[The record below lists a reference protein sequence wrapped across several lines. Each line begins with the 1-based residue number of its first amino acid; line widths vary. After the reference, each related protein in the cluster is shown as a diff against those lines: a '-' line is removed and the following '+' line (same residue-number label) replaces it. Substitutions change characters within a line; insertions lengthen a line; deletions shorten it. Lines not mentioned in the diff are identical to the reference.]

1 MKFYFSILIVALL
14 SAFFNEVHAQNII
27 ENQILVNF
35 KQKINDEDLKSLLNR
50 NFAITGEMIITDIC
64 TEPVI
69 IKKIEFDD
77 RNKDISKITDFL
89 NNTNFAVFAQFNH
102 FVEGRNTPNDSL
114 FIQQWHLNNTGQGG
128 GVPDA
133 DIDADLA
140 WDLTT
145 GGTTK
150 KGDTIVICVVD
161 NGLDLSHE
169 DIIDNLWINHREIPD
184 NGIDDDQNSYI
195 DDYNG
200 WNGEDQNGSIPFG
213 NHGTSVAGL
222 IGGRGNNKKGI
233 SGINWNIKI
242 MPAYKGNE
250 EAHMLSAYA
259 YAYTLRKQYNES
271 NGTKGAFIVATNS
284 SFGTD
289 YAMAKDHPIW
299 CSMYDS
305 LGSVGILNIVATANN
320 NTNVDIQGDM
330 PSTCPGDFM
339 ISVTNIDQYNNKVN
353 GAGYGPVNIDIGGY
367 GANVLTIRTNN
378 RYTSFNGTSAATP
391 VVSGVV
397 GLIYAH
403 SERIAEIAL
412 TNPSR
417 AALMAKDAILE
428 GSKPLNS
435 LKNITV
441 TGGVVNA
448 FNSLNSIGKYDR
460 DCAPPYLINVDTVGA
475 DIISLSWENT
485 GSGTYNLAY
494 KTENKDWEIIEN
506 ITSPYTLQNLG
517 YCSDVELKMQNKC
530 GDTLSPFGYTLKVN
544 TLGCCT
550 SPEINEHYIKD
561 QKIHFSWNEVFAAQN
576 YHFIYKYWSDPLWDT
591 VITENNYIDIDYK
604 IDCGKLSAYLK
615 SECGDTLSGETLYK
629 VYGQDCPECISHQYC
644 YPVIDNDFE
653 WITKIKINDFENIS
667 GKNSDGIGIYSNS
680 PAIKL
685 IQNET
690 YSLKA
695 YIDFSGLAYS
705 DSLFVWIDAD
715 NNGIFQPEELI
726 CRGSN
731 NKTNEVNVEFTVP
744 ELYYTGNSR
753 MRVLLSAYSIS
764 DPCDIGNNDYGEYE
778 DYCIVLDTAN
788 HCKISDLNVAYS
800 KIDPDNIQ
808 LKWNKTGQGHKY
820 LVKLRIK
827 NSGEEFYPIAFT
839 ADTSLIVKGLDT
851 CTFYEV
857 NIGVYCSP
865 LDIAYN
871 EIYTFKTQ
879 CSNATEEIDLSE
891 FTVYPNPASYE
902 LNIYSDEGN
911 RNYNLKISDIYGR
924 IVYNKKDGQ
933 GNISLNDLNLQSGIF
948 FLSIDS
954 GDKKYNY
961 KVVICNE

>member
-1 MKFYFSILIVALL
+1 MKFYFSILIITLL
-14 SAFFNEVHAQNII
+14 AAFYTEVKAQNVI
-27 ENQILVNF
+27 ENQIIVNF
-35 KQKINDEDLKSLLNR
+35 KQKINDEDLKALLTR
-50 NFAITGEMIITDIC
+50 NFDITGEIIITDIC
-64 TEPVI
+64 SEPLI

-77 RNKDISKITDFL
+77 RNKHINNIVDFL
-89 NNTNFAVFAQFNH
+89 NNLDLVAFAQFNH
-102 FVEGRNTPNDSL
+102 FVEGRNIPNDSL
-114 FIQQWHLNNTGQGG
+114 FTQQWHLNNTGQGG
-128 GVPDA
+128 GVPNA

-150 KGDTIVICVVD
+150 NGDTIVICVVD

-222 IGGRGNNKKGI
+222 IGGTGNNKKGI

-271 NGTKGAFIVATNS
+271 NGTKGTFIVATNS

-353 GAGYGPVNIDIGGY
+353 GAGYGPINIDIGGY
-367 GANVLTIRTNN
+367 GANVLTIRTSN

-403 SERIAEIAL
+403 SQRIADIAL
-412 TNPSR
+412 TNPQL

-428 GSKPLNS
+428 GSKPRNS

-448 FNSLNSIGKYDR
+448 FNSLNSIGKYD
-460 DCAPPYLINVDTVGA
+460 DECAPPFLINVDTVGA

-494 KTENKDWEIIEN
+494 KTEDKDWSLIEN
-506 ITSPYTLQNLG
+506 ISSPFTLENIDD
-517 YCSDVELKMQNKC
+517 CSIVELKLQNKC
-530 GDTLSPFGYTLKVN
+530 GDTLSPFGYTFKVN

-550 SPEINEHYIKD
+550 SPEINNHYIENE
-561 QKIHFSWNEVFAAQN
+561 KIHFSWNDVLAAQK
-576 YHFIYKYWSDPLWDT
+576 YYFIYKYWSDPTWDT
-591 VITENNYIDIDYK
+591 LTTDNNYIDIDYK
-604 IDCGKLSAYLK
+604 IDCGKLTAYLK
-615 SECGDTLSGETLYK
+615 SDCNDTLSSETQYNIF
-629 VYGQDCPECISHQYC
+629 GQDCPECNQTEYC
-644 YPVIDNDFE
+644 YPSIDNDFE
-653 WITKIKINDFENIS
+653 WITKIKINDFENVS

-685 IQNET
+685 IQNEN
-690 YSLKA
+690 YKLNV
-695 YIDFSGLAYS
+695 DLEFSDNKYS
-705 DSLFVWIDAD
+705 DSLFVWIDL
-715 NNGIFQPEELI
+715 NKNGIFQPGELI
-726 CRGSN
+726 CRGAN
-731 NKTNEVNVEFTVP
+731 NQTDKIKVAFTVP
-744 ELYYTGNSR
+744 ELQFTGISR
-753 MRVLLSAYSIS
+753 MRVMLSAYSIS
-764 DPCDIGNNDYGEYE
+764 DPCVIVSNDYGEYE

-788 HCKISDLNVAYS
+788 QCKIPDLNVVYNG
-800 KIDPDNIQ
+800 IDTDNIQ
-808 LKWNKTGQGHKY
+808 LKWNNTGDDHKY
-820 LVKLRIK
+820 LVKLRKK
-827 NSGEEFYPIAFT
+827 NSGEEFLPLAFIG
-839 ADTSLIVKGLDT
+839 DTSLIIKGLDT
-851 CTFYEV
+851 CAFYEV
-857 NIGVYCSP
+857 SIGVYCTP
-865 LDIAYN
+865 LDIA
-871 EIYTFKTQ
+871 
-879 CSNATEEIDLSE
+879 
-891 FTVYPNPASYE
+891 
-902 LNIYSDEGN
+902 
-911 RNYNLKISDIYGR
+911 
-924 IVYNKKDGQ
+924 
-933 GNISLNDLNLQSGIF
+933 
-948 FLSIDS
+948 
-954 GDKKYNY
+954 
-961 KVVICNE
+961 